1 MMTIDDVKQILYD
14 KYHASITSIDIISR
28 SNGSTF
34 CDLPDMAYSYDDMV
48 ERDFVGEQ
56 ERPKSFDAISI
67 CGIYVNFIEF
77 KSGKINKKTRDDIRL
92 KLAEGLHYFERC
104 ILHESFI
111 NNNRI
116 KLRFVL
122 VYSKKANAESV
133 LEKQRRY
140 QRQLN
145 ESILSLG
152 HVQEYQPFIG
162 SKYTEKL
169 HYVDEANSL
178 NEEEFIASKSKYI
191 GNITRC
197 PMSPTSIGGG
207 KLC

>member
-34 CDLPDMAYSYDDMV
+34 CNLPDLAYSYDDMV

-77 KSGKINKKTRDDIRL
+77 KSGKINKKTRDDIRY
-92 KLAEGLHYFERC
+92 KLAEGLHYLERC

-111 NNNRI
+111 NNNKL

-122 VYSKKANAESV
+122 VYSKKANAELV
-133 LEKQRRY
+133 LEKQRKY

-169 HYVDEANSL
+169 HYVDEAKSL

-191 GNITRC
+191 GDIT
-197 PMSPTSIGGG
+197 MQ
-207 KLC
+207 

>member
-77 KSGKINKKTRDDIRL
+77 KSGKINKKIRDDIRL

-122 VYSKKANAESV
+122 VYSKKANAEAV

-152 HVQEYQPFIG
+152 HAQEYQPFIG

-169 HYVDEANSL
+169 HYVDEAKSL
-178 NEEEFIASKSKYI
+178 NEEEFIESKSKYI
-191 GNITRC
+191 GNIT
-197 PMSPTSIGGG
+197 MQ
-207 KLC
+207 

>member
-34 CDLPDMAYSYDDMV
+34 CDLPDLAYSYDDMV
-48 ERDFVGEQ
+48 ERDFVDEQ

-77 KSGKINKKTRDDIRL
+77 KSGKINKKTRDDIRY
-92 KLAEGLHYFERC
+92 KLAEGLHYLERC

-111 NNNRI
+111 NNNKL

-122 VYSKKANAESV
+122 VYSKKANAELV
-133 LEKQRRY
+133 LEKQRKY

-169 HYVDEANSL
+169 HYVDEAKSL

-191 GNITRC
+191 GDIT
-197 PMSPTSIGGG
+197 MQ
-207 KLC
+207 

>member
-1 MMTIDDVKQILYD
+1 MMTIDDVKQIFYD

-28 SNGSTF
+28 SNGSKF
-34 CDLPDMAYSYDDMV
+34 CNLPDLAYSYDDMID
-48 ERDFVGEQ
+48 RDFANEQ

-67 CGIYVNFIEF
+67 CGTYVNFIEF
-77 KSGKINKKTRDDIRL
+77 KSGKINQKTKNDIRL
-92 KLAEGLHYFERC
+92 KLAEGLYYLERC
-104 ILHESFI
+104 VLHESFI
-111 NNNRI
+111 KNNEL
-116 KLRFVL
+116 KLRFIL

-169 HYVDEANSL
+169 HYVDEAKSL

-191 GNITRC
+191 GNIT
-197 PMSPTSIGGG
+197 IQ
-207 KLC
+207 

>member
-122 VYSKKANAESV
+122 VYSKKANAEAV

-169 HYVDEANSL
+169 HYVDEAKSL
-178 NEEEFIASKSKYI
+178 NEEEFIEFKSKYI
-191 GNITRC
+191 GNIT
-197 PMSPTSIGGG
+197 IQ
-207 KLC
+207 

>member
-122 VYSKKANAESV
+122 VYSKKANAEAV

-152 HVQEYQPFIG
+152 HAQEYQPFIG

-169 HYVDEANSL
+169 HYVDEAKSL
-178 NEEEFIASKSKYI
+178 NEEEFIESKSKYI
-191 GNITRC
+191 GNIT
-197 PMSPTSIGGG
+197 MQ
-207 KLC
+207 

>member
-34 CDLPDMAYSYDDMV
+34 CDLLDMAYSYDDMV

-122 VYSKKANAESV
+122 VYSKKANAEAV

-152 HVQEYQPFIG
+152 HAQEYQPFIG

-169 HYVDEANSL
+169 HYVDEAKSL

-191 GNITRC
+191 GNIT
-197 PMSPTSIGGG
+197 MQ
-207 KLC
+207 

>member
-34 CDLPDMAYSYDDMV
+34 CDLPDLAYSYDDMV

-77 KSGKINKKTRDDIRL
+77 KSGKINKKTRDDIRY
-92 KLAEGLHYFERC
+92 KLAEGLHYLERC

-111 NNNRI
+111 NNNKL

-122 VYSKKANAESV
+122 VYSKKANAELV
-133 LEKQRRY
+133 LEKQRKY

-169 HYVDEANSL
+169 HYVDEAKSL

-191 GNITRC
+191 GDIT
-197 PMSPTSIGGG
+197 MQ
-207 KLC
+207 

>member
-122 VYSKKANAESV
+122 VYSKKANAEAV

-152 HVQEYQPFIG
+152 HAQEYQPFIG

-169 HYVDEANSL
+169 HYVDEAKSL

-191 GNITRC
+191 GNIT
-197 PMSPTSIGGG
+197 MQ
-207 KLC
+207 

>member
-111 NNNRI
+111 NNNKL

-122 VYSKKANAESV
+122 VYSKKANAEAV

-169 HYVDEANSL
+169 HYVDEAKSL

-191 GNITRC
+191 GNIT
-197 PMSPTSIGGG
+197 M
-207 KLC
+207 

>member
-56 ERPKSFDAISI
+56 ERPKSFDDISI

-169 HYVDEANSL
+169 HYVDEAKSL

-191 GNITRC
+191 GNIT
-197 PMSPTSIGGG
+197 IQ
-207 KLC
+207 

>member
-92 KLAEGLHYFERC
+92 KLAEGLHYLERC

-122 VYSKKANAESV
+122 VYSKKANVEAV

-152 HVQEYQPFIG
+152 HAQEYQPFIG

-169 HYVDEANSL
+169 QYVDEAKSL

-191 GNITRC
+191 GNIT
-197 PMSPTSIGGG
+197 MQ
-207 KLC
+207 

>member
-34 CDLPDMAYSYDDMV
+34 CNLPDLAYSYDDMV

-77 KSGKINKKTRDDIRL
+77 KSGKINKKTRDDIRY
-92 KLAEGLHYFERC
+92 KLAEGLHYLERC

-111 NNNRI
+111 NNNKL

-122 VYSKKANAESV
+122 VYSKKANAELV
-133 LEKQRRY
+133 LEKQRKY
-140 QRQLN
+140 QR
-145 ESILSLG
+145 
-152 HVQEYQPFIG
+152 
-162 SKYTEKL
+162 
-169 HYVDEANSL
+169 
-178 NEEEFIASKSKYI
+178 
-191 GNITRC
+191 
-197 PMSPTSIGGG
+197 
-207 KLC
+207 

>member
-1 MMTIDDVKQILYD
+1 MVKLI
-14 KYHASITSIDIISR
+14 
-28 SNGSTF
+28 
-34 CDLPDMAYSYDDMV
+34 
-48 ERDFVGEQ
+48 
-56 ERPKSFDAISI
+56 
-67 CGIYVNFIEF
+67 
-77 KSGKINKKTRDDIRL
+77 KKTKNDIRL
-92 KLAEGLHYFERC
+92 KLAEGLHYLERC

-111 NNNRI
+111 KNNEL
-116 KLRFVL
+116 KLRFIL

-169 HYVDEANSL
+169 HYVDEAKSL

-191 GNITRC
+191 GNIT
-197 PMSPTSIGGG
+197 MQ
-207 KLC
+207 

>member
-56 ERPKSFDAISI
+56 EWPKSFDAISI

-169 HYVDEANSL
+169 HYVDEAKSL

-191 GNITRC
+191 GNIT
-197 PMSPTSIGGG
+197 IQ
-207 KLC
+207 

>member
-67 CGIYVNFIEF
+67 CGSYVNFIEF

-92 KLAEGLHYFERC
+92 KLAEGLHYLERC

-111 NNNRI
+111 KNNEL

-169 HYVDEANSL
+169 HYVDEAKSL
-178 NEEEFIASKSKYI
+178 NEEEFIESKSKYI
-191 GNITRC
+191 GNIT
-197 PMSPTSIGGG
+197 IQ
-207 KLC
+207 

>member
-1 MMTIDDVKQILYD
+1 MMTIDDVKGILYD
-14 KYHASITSIDIISR
+14 KYHDSITTIDIISR

-34 CDLPDMAYSYDDMV
+34 CNLPDLAYSYDDMID
-48 ERDFVGEQ
+48 RDFANEQ

-169 HYVDEANSL
+169 HYVDEAKSL

-191 GNITRC
+191 GNIT
-197 PMSPTSIGGG
+197 IQ
-207 KLC
+207 

>member
-1 MMTIDDVKQILYD
+1 MMTIDDVKGILYD
-14 KYHASITSIDIISR
+14 KYHDSITTIDIISR
-28 SNGSTF
+28 SNGSKF
-34 CDLPDMAYSYDDMV
+34 CNLPDLAYSYDDMID
-48 ERDFVGEQ
+48 RDFANEQ

-67 CGIYVNFIEF
+67 CGTYVNFIEF
-77 KSGKINKKTRDDIRL
+77 KSGKINQKTKNDIRL
-92 KLAEGLHYFERC
+92 KLAEGLHYWERC

-111 NNNRI
+111 KNNEL
-116 KLRFVL
+116 KLRFIL

-169 HYVDEANSL
+169 HYVDEAKSL

-191 GNITRC
+191 GNIT
-197 PMSPTSIGGG
+197 MQ
-207 KLC
+207 

>member
-34 CDLPDMAYSYDDMV
+34 CNLPDLAYSYDDMV

-77 KSGKINKKTRDDIRL
+77 KSGKINKKTRDDIRY
-92 KLAEGLHYFERC
+92 KLAEGLHYLERC

-111 NNNRI
+111 NNNKL

-122 VYSKKANAESV
+122 VYSKKANAELV
-133 LEKQRRY
+133 LEKQRKY

-169 HYVDEANSL
+169 HYVDEAKSL

-191 GNITRC
+191 GGIT
-197 PMSPTSIGGG
+197 MQ
-207 KLC
+207 

>member
-1 MMTIDDVKQILYD
+1 MMTIDDVKGILYD
-14 KYHASITSIDIISR
+14 KYHDSITTIDIISR
-28 SNGSTF
+28 SNGSKF
-34 CDLPDMAYSYDDMV
+34 CNLPDLAYSYDDMID
-48 ERDFVGEQ
+48 RNFANEQ

-67 CGIYVNFIEF
+67 CGTYVNFIEF
-77 KSGKINKKTRDDIRL
+77 KSGKINQKTKNGIRL
-92 KLAEGLHYFERC
+92 KLAEGLHYWERC

-111 NNNRI
+111 KNNEL
-116 KLRFVL
+116 KLRFIL

-169 HYVDEANSL
+169 HYVDEAKSL
-178 NEEEFIASKSKYI
+178 NEEEFIAFKSKYI
-191 GNITRC
+191 GNIT
-197 PMSPTSIGGG
+197 IQ
-207 KLC
+207 

>member
-1 MMTIDDVKQILYD
+1 MTIDDVKQILYD

-34 CDLPDMAYSYDDMV
+34 CNLPDLAYSYDDMV

-77 KSGKINKKTRDDIRL
+77 KSGKINKKTRDDIRY
-92 KLAEGLHYFERC
+92 KLAEGLHYLERC

-111 NNNRI
+111 NNNKL

-122 VYSKKANAESV
+122 VYSKKANAELV
-133 LEKQRRY
+133 LEKQRKY

-169 HYVDEANSL
+169 HYVDEAKSL

-191 GNITRC
+191 GDIT
-197 PMSPTSIGGG
+197 MQ
-207 KLC
+207 

>member
-28 SNGSTF
+28 SNGSKF

-169 HYVDEANSL
+169 HYVDEAKSL

-191 GNITRC
+191 GNIT
-197 PMSPTSIGGG
+197 IQ
-207 KLC
+207 

>member
-169 HYVDEANSL
+169 HYVDEAKSL

-191 GNITRC
+191 GNIT
-197 PMSPTSIGGG
+197 IQ
-207 KLC
+207 

>member
-122 VYSKKANAESV
+122 VYSKKVNAEAV

-152 HVQEYQPFIG
+152 HAQEYQPFIG

-169 HYVDEANSL
+169 HYVDEAKSL

-191 GNITRC
+191 GNIT
-197 PMSPTSIGGG
+197 MQ
-207 KLC
+207 

>member
-1 MMTIDDVKQILYD
+1 MTIDDVKQILYD

-122 VYSKKANAESV
+122 VYSKKANAEAV

-152 HVQEYQPFIG
+152 HAQEYQPFIG

-169 HYVDEANSL
+169 HYVDEAKSL

-191 GNITRC
+191 GNIT
-197 PMSPTSIGGG
+197 MQ
-207 KLC
+207 

>member
-122 VYSKKANAESV
+122 VYSKKANAEAV

-152 HVQEYQPFIG
+152 HAQEYQPFIG

-169 HYVDEANSL
+169 HYVDEAKSL
-178 NEEEFIASKSKYI
+178 NEEEFIESKSKYI

-197 PMSPTSIGGG
+197 PMSTTSIGGG

>member
-56 ERPKSFDAISI
+56 ERPKSFDPISI

-122 VYSKKANAESV
+122 VYSKKANAEAV

-152 HVQEYQPFIG
+152 HAQEYQPFIG

-169 HYVDEANSL
+169 HYVDEAKSL

-191 GNITRC
+191 GNIT
-197 PMSPTSIGGG
+197 MQ
-207 KLC
+207 

>member
-77 KSGKINKKTRDDIRL
+77 KSGKINKKLGMIYGLSWL
-92 KLAEGLHYFERC
+92 KDC
-104 ILHESFI
+104 IIL
-111 NNNRI
+111 
-116 KLRFVL
+116 KDVVYMKVL
-122 VYSKKANAESV
+122 
-133 LEKQRRY
+133 
-140 QRQLN
+140 
-145 ESILSLG
+145 
-152 HVQEYQPFIG
+152 
-162 SKYTEKL
+162 
-169 HYVDEANSL
+169 
-178 NEEEFIASKSKYI
+178 
-191 GNITRC
+191 
-197 PMSPTSIGGG
+197 
-207 KLC
+207 

>member
-1 MMTIDDVKQILYD
+1 MTIDDVKQILYD

-28 SNGSTF
+28 SNGSKF
-34 CDLPDMAYSYDDMV
+34 CNLPDLAYSYDDMID
-48 ERDFVGEQ
+48 RDFANEQ

-67 CGIYVNFIEF
+67 CGTYVNFIEF
-77 KSGKINKKTRDDIRL
+77 KSGKINQKTKNDIRL
-92 KLAEGLHYFERC
+92 KLAEGLHYLERC
-104 ILHESFI
+104 VLHESFI
-111 NNNRI
+111 KNNEL
-116 KLRFVL
+116 KLRFIL

-133 LEKQRRY
+133 LEKQRIY

-169 HYVDEANSL
+169 HYVDEAKSL

-191 GNITRC
+191 GNIT
-197 PMSPTSIGGG
+197 IQ
-207 KLC
+207 

>member
-1 MMTIDDVKQILYD
+1 MMTIDDVKGILYD
-14 KYHASITSIDIISR
+14 KYHDSITTIDIISR
-28 SNGSTF
+28 SNGSKF
-34 CDLPDMAYSYDDMV
+34 CNLPDLAYSYDDMID
-48 ERDFVGEQ
+48 RDFANEQ

-67 CGIYVNFIEF
+67 CGTYVNFIEF
-77 KSGKINKKTRDDIRL
+77 KSGKINQKTKNDIRL

-111 NNNRI
+111 KNNEL
-116 KLRFVL
+116 KLRFIL

-169 HYVDEANSL
+169 HYVDEAKSL

-191 GNITRC
+191 GNIT
-197 PMSPTSIGGG
+197 MQ
-207 KLC
+207 